1 MCETVFW
8 LSKGRLQGLCRGS
21 WGRGRALVSD
31 MLSAHQLVEKTALSV
46 RKLGKMVGNGMMI
59 YGFGYFSL
67 LLAA

>member
-1 MCETVFW
+1 
-8 LSKGRLQGLCRGS
+8 
-21 WGRGRALVSD
+21 